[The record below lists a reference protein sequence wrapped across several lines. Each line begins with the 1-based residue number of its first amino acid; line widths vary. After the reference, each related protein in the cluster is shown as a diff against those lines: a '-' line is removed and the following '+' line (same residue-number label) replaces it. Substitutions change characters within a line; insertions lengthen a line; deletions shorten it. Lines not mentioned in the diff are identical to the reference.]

1 MAHWPPADK
10 QLITWR
16 AVLPWQEIS
25 PLENRKTKENKTKK
39 QNKTKT
45 LCFLSDQD
53 HVLRDGWS
61 VELEAVQGPG
71 GTDLAGLWLQS
82 GPTGVLLLYS

>member
-10 QLITWR
+10 QLITWS

-25 PLENRKTKENKTKK
+25 PLENQNKRK
-39 QNKTKT
+39 QNKKTKQDKT

-53 HVLRDGWS
+53 DVLRDGWS